1 VDTITLNNARGEFM
15 RYLIVLL
22 FAFQLYAA
30 DATMKIEKDVESRA
44 RIAIVDTSGAA
55 AGIGEKFFSTLVSD
69 LKISGHFLPEDTH
82 HRGSMLGDTIA
93 PSLKSKDYVL
103 KYALTQSGGLSAVIK
118 LYNASDATLI
128 ASKDYAINS
137 SAKFPFLAHKIV
149 SDVNRILKYPEVNW
163 LNRYVIFSRY
173 TGAKRSIIVLADYT
187 MQYQKVVIKGGL
199 NLFPKWADAQQ
210 KSFYY
215 TSFNGVIPTLYRLN
229 IYNGSKTRITS
240 SQGMLV
246 CTDVSRDGGR
256 ILLTMAPNA
265 QPDIYEMSVGS
276 RSTRRITRF
285 AGIDVGGKYLGGER
299 SIVFV
304 SNRLGYANIFKKA
317 IGSNAVSQIVYRGRN
332 NNAVDA
338 NGNKV
343 VYSSRES
350 HNSFGLNNFNLYLT
364 NANGSG
370 TRPLTTTGV
379 NQFPRFSTNGNAILY
394 VKQYQNRSSVGYINL
409 TSNQTLLFPLGGK
422 VQSIDW

>member
-1 VDTITLNNARGEFM
+1 MKYIIILLITFQ
-15 RYLIVLL
+15 L
-22 FAFQLYAA
+22 FAV
-30 DATMKIEKDVESRA
+30 DANLKIEKDVESRA
-44 RIAIVDTSGAA
+44 RIALVDASGFS
-55 AGIGEKFFSTLVSD
+55 GGLGERFFSTLISD
-69 LKISGHFLPEDTH
+69 LKISGHFLPDSRHYT
-82 HRGSMLGDTIA
+82 GSMMGSTVA
-93 PSLKSKDYVL
+93 PSLKSRDYVL
-103 KYALTQSGGLSAVIK
+103 KYSIDQTAGLKAVIK
-118 LYNASDATLI
+118 LFRASDATLL

-137 SAKFPFLAHKIV
+137 AAKYPFVAHKIV
-149 SDVNRILKYPEVNW
+149 SDINAILKYPDLSW
-163 LNRYVIFSRY
+163 LNRYVVFSRY
-173 TGAKRSIIVLADYT
+173 TGAKKSIIVLADYT
-187 MQYQKVVIKGGL
+187 MQYQKIVIRGGL

-215 TSFNGVIPTLYRLN
+215 TSFNGAIPTLYRLN
-229 IYNGSKTRITS
+229 IYNGSKSRITS

-246 CTDVSRDGGR
+246 CSDVSRSGGK

-265 QPDIYEMSVGS
+265 QPDIYEMNVAS
-276 RSTRRITRF
+276 RSARRITSF
-285 AGIDVGGKYLGGER
+285 SGIDVGGKYLGGER

-350 HNSFGLNNFNLYLT
+350 HNSFGLNAFNLYLT

-379 NQFPRFSTNGNAILY
+379 NQFPRFSTNGSVILY

-409 TSNQTLLFPLGGK
+409 TSNQSLLFPLGGK

>member
-1 VDTITLNNARGEFM
+1 M
-15 RYLIVLL
+15 RYLLMFIVTLQL
-22 FAFQLYAA
+22 FAV
-30 DATMKIEKDVESRA
+30 DATLKIEKDVEQRA
-44 RIAIVDTSGAA
+44 RISLVDGSGSSS
-55 AGIGEKFFSTLVSD
+55 GMNEKFFNTLFSD
-69 LKISGHFLPEDTH
+69 LKISGHFLPDHTH
-82 HRGSMLGDTIA
+82 HRGSVANGTIA

-103 KYALTQSGGLSAVIK
+103 KYALSQSGGLKATVK
-118 LYNASDATLI
+118 LFNASDASLL
-128 ASKDYAINS
+128 AVKDYRIG
-137 SAKFPFLAHKIV
+137 SANKYPFLAHKII
-149 SDVNRILKYPEVNW
+149 SDINAVLKYPDISW
-163 LNRYVIFSRY
+163 LNRYVVFSRY
-173 TGAKRSIIVLADYT
+173 TTAKRSVIILADYT
-187 MQYQKVVIKGGL
+187 MQYQKTVIRGGL
-199 NLFPKWADAQQ
+199 NLFPKWADSQQ

-215 TSFNGVIPTLYRLN
+215 TSFNGTLPTLYRLN

-246 CTDVSRDGGR
+246 CSDVSQNGSR

-265 QPDIYEMSVGS
+265 QPDIYEMSVAS
-276 RSTRRITRF
+276 RSLRQITNF

-317 IGSNAVSQIVYRGRN
+317 IGGSAVSQLVYRGRD

-343 VYSSRES
+343 LYSSRES
-350 HNSFGLNNFNLYLT
+350 HNSFGLNAFNLYLMS
-364 NANGSG
+364 ANGSG

-379 NQFPRFSTNGNAILY
+379 NQFPRFSANGNAVLY

-409 TSNQTLLFPLGGK
+409 ASKQTLLFPLGGK